1 MMDIQKARKIIG
13 KKDIKYNDKEIL
25 EMIDTAKL
33 FSDIAIDMF
42 SKMTPEE
49 RKTYASKSKN
59 NGKQNN

>member
-1 MMDIQKARKIIG
+1 MDIQKARKLIREENIR
-13 KKDIKYNDKEIL
+13 YNDEEIL

-49 RKTYASKSKN
+49 RKKFSKDNYNKL
-59 NGKQNN
+59 KY